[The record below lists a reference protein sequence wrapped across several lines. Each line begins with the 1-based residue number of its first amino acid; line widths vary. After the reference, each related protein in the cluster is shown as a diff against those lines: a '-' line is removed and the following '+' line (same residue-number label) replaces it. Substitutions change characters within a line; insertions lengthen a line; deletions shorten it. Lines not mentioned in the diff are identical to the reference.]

1 MTDDRIVHAPEFQ
14 TGMHRMFA
22 RPMCYREQD
31 DGWAC
36 ACCAT
41 PEQQQDLLAH
51 TPGCELCARGQRA
64 AWLYYR
70 YMERQL

>member
-1 MTDDRIVHAPEFQ
+1 MTDDRIIHAPEFQ
-14 TGMHRMFA
+14 TGYRQHTD
-22 RPMCYREQD
+22 RPACYREQD
-31 DGWAC
+31 DGVAC

-41 PEQQQDLLAH
+41 PEQQQDLMRT
-51 TPGCELCARGQRA
+51 TPGCERCARGQRA

>member
-1 MTDDRIVHAPEFQ
+1 MTDHRIVHAPEFQ

-41 PEQQQDLLAH
+41 PELHAIHIDH
-51 TPGCELCARGQRA
+51 TPGCTLCARGQRA
-64 AWLYYR
+64 ALLYWTYAR
-70 YMERQL
+70 